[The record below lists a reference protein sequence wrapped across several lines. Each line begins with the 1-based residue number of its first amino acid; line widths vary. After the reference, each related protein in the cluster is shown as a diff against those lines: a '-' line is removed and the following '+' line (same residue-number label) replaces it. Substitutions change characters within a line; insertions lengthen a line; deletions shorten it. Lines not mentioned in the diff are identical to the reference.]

1 MSDIEIQGSATSK
14 YAANHM
20 VRIPSAHTE
29 MLSCSP
35 ARPYLDCGNDLNCPP
50 YYYLVYG
57 NGLWSKFWIYIQ
69 IIANLRPKTYFFIRT
84 LERLV
89 GIFPGFSATV
99 VLSFASQLRVRIIDG
114 NILKSVSNR
123 SCRQGKSDSEVLINY
138 ASSSFLVYY

>member
-1 MSDIEIQGSATSK
+1 MQLIIR
-14 YAANHM
+14 Y
-20 VRIPSAHTE
+20 E
-29 MLSCSP
+29 MRAPIRKCFPALLLNLIWNSTVSLSLLLS
-35 ARPYLDCGNDLNCPP
+35 
-50 YYYLVYG
+50 
-57 NGLWSKFWIYIQ
+57 GLWKRHLSKFWIYIQ
-69 IIANLRPKTYFFIRT
+69 IIANLRPKTYFFIPT

-99 VLSFASQLRVRIIDG
+99 ILSFASQLRVRIIDG